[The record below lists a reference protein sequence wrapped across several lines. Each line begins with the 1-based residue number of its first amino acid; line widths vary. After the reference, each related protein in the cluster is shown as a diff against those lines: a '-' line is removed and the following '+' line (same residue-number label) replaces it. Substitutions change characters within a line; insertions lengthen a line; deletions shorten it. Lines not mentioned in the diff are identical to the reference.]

1 MFKVGQKVIC
11 KEYGEGVVV
20 DVWVDVYQTYP
31 VDVEFLKGGWED
43 YTTDGKLYEADDEP
57 SLSVIEE

>member
-11 KEYGEGVVV
+11 KVHGEGVVTGT
-20 DVWVDVYQTYP
+20 DEGWTYS
-31 VDVEFLKGGWED
+31 VDVEFVGGAWD
-43 YTTDGKLYEADDEP
+43 CYTEDGKLYEDDTEP

>member
-11 KEYGEGVVV
+11 KVHGEGVVTGTDEGGTYSV
-20 DVWVDVYQTYP
+20 DA
-31 VDVEFLKGGWED
+31 EFVGAWDCYTEEGKRYED
-43 YTTDGKLYEADDEP
+43 DDEP

>member
-1 MFKVGQKVIC
+1 MFKVGQRVIC
-11 KEYGEGVVV
+11 KKHGEGVVSL
-20 DVWVDVYQTYP
+20 VWDEGTYP

-43 YTTDGKLYEADDEP
+43 YTVDGKLHEVDDEP

>member
-11 KEYGEGVVV
+11 KEYGEGVVTGT
-20 DVWVDVYQTYP
+20 DEDGTYP
-31 VDVEFLKGGWED
+31 VDVEFVGGEWD
-43 YTTDGKLYEADDEP
+43 CYTKEGKLYYLDDEP

>member
-11 KEYGEGVVV
+11 KAYGEGVVTGT
-20 DVWVDVYQTYP
+20 DEDGTYP
-31 VDVEFLKGGWED
+31 VDVDFIGGEWD
-43 YTTDGKLYEADDEP
+43 CYTEGGKMFEPDDEP

>member
-11 KEYGEGVVV
+11 KVYGEGVVS
-20 DVWVDVYQTYP
+20 DVWDEIAYP
-31 VDVEFLKGGWED
+31 VDVEFLNGSWEE
-43 YTTDGKLYEADDEP
+43 YTADGRLHKDGKP

>member
-11 KEYGEGVVV
+11 KVHGEGVVS
-20 DVWVDVYQTYP
+20 DVWDDQAYP

-43 YTTDGKLYEADDEP
+43 YTVDGKLYENDDKP

>member
-11 KEYGEGVVV
+11 KQYCEGVVSCV
-20 DVWVDVYQTYP
+20 DEDGTYP
-31 VDVEFLKGGWED
+31 VDVDFIGGEWD
-43 YTTDGKLYEADDEP
+43 CYTEDGKLYEDDDEP